1 MAHDFD
7 FQRYVDRKK
16 NPGGGH
22 EERGGFADYAFA
34 GDIRVL
40 RNLRRLAPVRVVAK
54 ASVRAFKTFQKNAL
68 LGKSVKVSSRQF
80 PHINSLVAECAE
92 ILDIPMP
99 TVYVSQSPFI
109 NAGTYGTQD
118 ESFILIK
125 SGLIDSLDD
134 DELRF
139 VIGHECGH
147 IQNQHVVYATTA
159 EFMKRGIGVYVK
171 WAVIPASMAIDA
183 WSRRAEVTCDRA
195 GLVCCKDES
204 VALDTIMKLAVGSSK
219 LFDDMDIDEF
229 ESQIEGIKEG
239 VGRFAEVFDSHPYLP
254 KRIKALR
261 LFADSN
267 YFRNIKGERGGR
279 SLDEIDRDVEE
290 IIKIV

>member
-1 MAHDFD
+1 MAYDFD

-40 RNLRRLAPVRVVAK
+40 RNLRRLTPVRIVAK
-54 ASVRAFKTFQKNAL
+54 ASVRAFKTFQKNSL

-80 PHINSLVAECAE
+80 PQIHSLVAECAE
-92 ILDIPMP
+92 ALDIPMP

-109 NAGTYGTQD
+109 NAGTYGTED

-125 SGLIDSLDD
+125 SGLVDSLSD

-159 EFMKRGIGVYVK
+159 EFMKQGIGVYVK
-171 WAVIPASMAIDA
+171 WAVIPATTAINA

-195 GLVCCKDES
+195 GMVCCRDEDI
-204 VALDTIMKLAVGSSK
+204 ALNTIMKLAVGKSLSEE
-219 LFDDMDIDEF
+219 MDLDEF

-254 KRIKALR
+254 KRIKAVR
-261 LFADSN
+261 LFAESN
-267 YFRNIKGERGGR
+267 YFKNIKGERGGR

-290 IIKIV
+290 IIKVM